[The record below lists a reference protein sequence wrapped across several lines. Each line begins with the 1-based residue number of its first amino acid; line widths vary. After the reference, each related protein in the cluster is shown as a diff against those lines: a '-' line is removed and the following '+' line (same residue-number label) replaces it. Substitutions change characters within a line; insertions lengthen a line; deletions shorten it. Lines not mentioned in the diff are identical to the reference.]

1 MSLPC
6 ISNIAIRVFINQ
18 ERVEHVRSLPITLC
32 GFKYPLVDFIKCV
45 IFMSYRRLRMPE
57 IQIILT

>member
-18 ERVEHVRSLPITLC
+18 ERVEYVRSLPITLC
-32 GFKYPLVDFIKCV
+32 RFKYLLVDFIKCV
-45 IFMSYRRLRMPE
+45 IFMS
-57 IQIILT
+57 